1 MRPRKGFQDHM
12 HCGRNRGTGGRADH
26 LSGLDSGKKCE
37 MPHDPM
43 NLMEVTEMAN
53 NQSFHFVTAHFV
65 PGPHR
70 ESLLSPL

>member
-1 MRPRKGFQDHM
+1 MEGTEELEAEPTIFLAWILE
-12 HCGRNRGTGGRADH
+12 RNV
-26 LSGLDSGKKCE
+26 E

-65 PGPHR
+65 PGPHM